1 MGGLEPLS
9 RPTDP
14 PTADP
19 LLILATDMP
28 TRRWRTLLTP
38 PRPGAANMALD
49 EALMDRAAES
59 GEWICRVYAWSEP
72 TVSFGRNQAAARHY
86 DPARLGERGLAAVRR
101 PTGGRA
107 ILHHREITYSV
118 AAPVLDA
125 GGLHESYLRIN
136 RLLVDGLGSLGIS
149 VRVAGTRPQA
159 MLPGPIPCFDH
170 PSAGELVVGKRKL
183 VGSAQWRT
191 ESSLLQH
198 GSILVDDDQSVLT
211 SLLRVPA
218 AAAPPA
224 ATLRDLL
231 GEPPSL
237 TDVGR
242 AIFSAVE
249 REDPDASP
257 LALDRSLIESSS
269 RLATRYAD
277 PAWTWR
283 R

>member
-1 MGGLEPLS
+1 
-9 RPTDP
+9 
-14 PTADP
+14 
-19 LLILATDMP
+19 MP
-28 TRRWRTLLTP
+28 NRRWRTLLTP
-38 PRPGAANMALD
+38 ACPGVDNMALD
-49 EALMDRAAES
+49 EALMERAAES

-86 DPARLGERGLAAVRR
+86 DPDRLAQRRLSAVRR

-107 ILHHREITYSV
+107 ILHHREFTYSV
-118 AAPVLDA
+118 AAPVSDA
-125 GGLHESYLRIN
+125 GGLHESYLLIN
-136 RLLVDGLGSLGIS
+136 RLLVNGLGSLGIPVS
-149 VRVAGTRPQA
+149 IAGTRPQA

-170 PSAGELVVGKRKL
+170 PSAGELVAGGRKL

-191 ESSLLQH
+191 EKSLLQH
-198 GSILVDDDQSVLT
+198 GSILIDDDQPLLT
-211 SLLRVPA
+211 SLLREPGA
-218 AAAPPA
+218 APPPA

-237 TDVGR
+237 TAVAR

-249 REDPDASP
+249 LEDPGASP
-257 LALDRSLIESSS
+257 LSLDGSLIESCS
-269 RLATRYAD
+269 RLSERYAD